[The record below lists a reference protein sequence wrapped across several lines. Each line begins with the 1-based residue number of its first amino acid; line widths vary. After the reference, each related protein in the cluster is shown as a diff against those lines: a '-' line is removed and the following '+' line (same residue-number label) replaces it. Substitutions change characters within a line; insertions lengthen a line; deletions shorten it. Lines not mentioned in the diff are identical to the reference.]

1 MLLIE
6 IEWACIAK
14 IPKGGQFYTPGDTHE
29 TYKVAMTSKKSGP
42 GSGLDRSPS
51 AAFAFFSRRH
61 SASLNL
67 RRSVSSVSSRRHSSP
82 ISQEAAN
89 ATTSTSDTEDSPE
102 VANHRTSFP
111 RSLRWRLLARKVL
124 GNVEE
129 EPRNN
134 SSLEGNL
141 RAQCTLLLLL
151 LCIIAVDSRYMT
163 PFCWQRPNKAA
174 RFTDFA
180 IRRLNHSTIDYCFT
194 EWNR

>member
-1 MLLIE
+1 MTFWSE
-6 IEWACIAK
+6 KGPVGRSKTSATRSSQASASAACIAK

-29 TYKVAMTSKKSGP
+29 TNKVAMTSKKSGP

-102 VANHRTSFP
+102 VGNHRTSFP

-141 RAQCTLLLLL
+141 RA
-151 LCIIAVDSRYMT
+151 
-163 PFCWQRPNKAA
+163 
-174 RFTDFA
+174 
-180 IRRLNHSTIDYCFT
+180 
-194 EWNR
+194 